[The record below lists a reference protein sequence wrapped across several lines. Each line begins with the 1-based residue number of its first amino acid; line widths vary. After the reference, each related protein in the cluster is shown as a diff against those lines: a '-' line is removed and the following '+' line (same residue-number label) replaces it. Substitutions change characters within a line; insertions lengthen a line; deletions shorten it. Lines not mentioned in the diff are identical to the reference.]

1 MTDIALAPLPA
12 DLLATRRKDPAA
24 DITGVRT
31 RAEAE
36 KVAGEFE
43 HMFLAQM
50 LQPMFAGISTAA
62 PFGGGAG
69 EDMFKPML
77 IDEYAKAVS
86 LRGGIGVK
94 EAVLREILKLQGLE

>member
-1 MTDIALAPLPA
+1 MADFALAPPPV
-12 DLLATRRKDPAA
+12 DISATRRKDPAA
-24 DITGVRT
+24 SIAGVHT

-50 LQPMFAGISTAA
+50 LQPMFAGISTEA
-62 PFGGGAG
+62 PFGGGQG

-77 IDEYAKAVS
+77 IDEYAKAMAS
-86 LRGGIGVK
+86 RGGIGVK
-94 EAVLREILKLQGLE
+94 DAVLKEILNLQGLE